1 MSLVLPVATALV
13 TVAGMSSVA
22 LQLTKLMLYKAA
34 EVGANAAIMLIA
46 QRGDSVGKVQFI
58 LMELDVE
65 AKFKSV
71 RSLLVALQTDEV
83 ELAAASKDFIEVCVA
98 NVREAMDCISETLV
112 RIQNEMDNHAGQWFS
127 SWRSFDVVD
136 DLQLLK
142 AQSRMFDKRLETLI
156 NCLSVPH
163 RARSGTDA
171 AAAQQ
176 GLYAQR
182 IFGDH
187 GMPGEVSL
195 VDASPE
201 SERMKSILMAERA
214 LRDVKSKS
222 SGGGA
227 AAASAGSLTG
237 TAPRSAPRI
246 AEGQGQGERSRR
258 SSTAVSSKQTTV
270 LFEDPVFL

>member
-1 MSLVLPVATALV
+1 
-13 TVAGMSSVA
+13 
-22 LQLTKLMLYKAA
+22 
-34 EVGANAAIMLIA
+34 MLIA

-98 NVREAMDCISETLV
+98 NVREAMDCISVTLV

-214 LRDVKSKS
+214 LRDVKSKP

-227 AAASAGSLTG
+227 AAASAGSLAG
-237 TAPRSAPRI
+237 TAPRSAPRS